1 MRVCES
7 MHICHMNDAR
17 TGKKVELTTDY
28 EVESDYLI
36 LSLRDAFEAKVNE
49 IFEKGLI
56 KDTGGENITMHLGP
70 LPHSSQ

>member
-1 MRVCES
+1 